1 MFAGS
6 FRGITQTVPL
16 AIYERFSTDFTGA
29 LALSA
34 VLVVLSATLLV
45 SVKALAPRAAR

>member
-34 VLVVLSATLLV
+34 VLVAVSGALLL
-45 SVKALAPRAAR
+45 SVKALGGAAR